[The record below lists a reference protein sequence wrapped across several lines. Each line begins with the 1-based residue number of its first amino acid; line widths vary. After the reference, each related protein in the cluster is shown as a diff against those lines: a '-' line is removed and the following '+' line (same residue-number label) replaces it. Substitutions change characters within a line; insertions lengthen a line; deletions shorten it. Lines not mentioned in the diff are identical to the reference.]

1 MTKGSEAHRKEA
13 GILSPLLPR
22 GDEAVDSY
30 ARLIERAESGSNP
43 LTAAFQ
49 TIDSKASGILT
60 HVSMM
65 IAGLGLCVPFLAQH
79 PVEEGILVAEI
90 AIYLLIAV
98 GCLRCLSFV
107 RSFHH
112 VARPDDLDRDM
123 RRELVLRH
131 ELCQLCVR
139 ASIAFT
145 IFVLLSLPVL
155 WFWDAT

>member
-1 MTKGSEAHRKEA
+1 MTEDKDAHRQWA
-13 GILSPLLPR
+13 GFLSPLLPR
-22 GDEAVDSY
+22 GNDAVENY
-30 ARLIERAESGSNP
+30 ARLIERAESGSNA

-49 TIDSKASGILT
+49 TIDSKASGVLT

-79 PVEEGILVAEI
+79 PLEEGIIVAEI

-98 GCLRCLSFV
+98 GCLRCLSLV
-107 RSFHH
+107 RNFSH
-112 VARPDDLDRDM
+112 VNRPDDLDRDM

-139 ASIAFT
+139 ASIVFT
-145 IFVLLSLPVL
+145 VVVLLSLPLL
-155 WFWDAT
+155 WFWDAS